1 MKEVRFIKCHARQSI
16 NTLIF
21 CLLFQSTG
29 RASDWT
35 QYRGSNMDGTSAD
48 SILTTWPVSG
58 PPVLWRNT
66 SISNGFSCMVVS
78 QGQAFAL
85 MSREDGAGYSEYCVA
100 MDALTGDNL
109 WATPIDQAPWDPT
122 VNYNGGD
129 GSAPYNTGDG
139 PRTTPSV
146 AGDRVIA
153 LSGSMHLVCMDVVS
167 GGVLWNDDLINDY
180 GASTIGWD
188 NAASP
193 CVDDDLVFVSLN
205 SSFNNQ
211 NLAAFRT
218 SDGGMEW
225 SSQNET
231 VTHTTPIVTTL
242 YGTRQ
247 VIFATRTGLV
257 SLDRTTGDFL
267 WKFTYPFAP
276 IDTSMGAG
284 PIIYSNIVYCTAA
297 YARGA
302 AAARVQF
309 DNNTWTVTRLWYK
322 NYNSEL
328 AYRSIWM
335 TPVCY
340 QGYIYQLCGENSTFL
355 YTPLSCI
362 DLSTGAL
369 KWSVNNFGMGGL
381 ILADSNLLVLTE
393 DGQLVLAQPNPN
405 AYTELARYQAF
416 NFTYDAP
423 GKCWQHPT
431 VSNGRIYAHST
442 REAVS
447 FDVSVSAPA
456 PPRLMLLAP
465 IVLNST
471 DVQLSVST
479 VDGSPIDSTRLTKI
493 EVHASDDLNAAVA
506 TWPRLTEPLV
516 LDADGIARLTNNV
529 AADQFQRFFIAV
541 EAP

>member
-1 MKEVRFIKCHARQSI
+1 MKNRLLVKGHASKCLIALTFLTLFRFVGLA
-16 NTLIF
+16 
-21 CLLFQSTG
+21 
-29 RASDWT
+29 ADWT
-35 QYRGSNMDGTSAD
+35 QYRGPNTDGVSPDA
-48 SILTTWPVSG
+48 ILTTWPAGG
-58 PPVLWRNT
+58 PTELWRNR
-66 SISNGFSCMVVS
+66 SVSNGFSCIVVS
-78 QGQAFAL
+78 QGTAFAL
-85 MSREDGAGYSEYCVA
+85 MSMDNGSGYSEYCMAV
-100 MDALTGDNL
+100 DALTGQNL

-153 LSGSMHLVCMDVVS
+153 LSGSMHLLCMDAGS
-167 GGVLWNDDLINDY
+167 GGVLWNHDLVNDY

-193 CVDDDLVFVSLN
+193 CVDNDLIFVNLN
-205 SSFNNQ
+205 SAFNSQ
-211 NLAAFRT
+211 TLAAFRT

-225 SSQNET
+225 SSQNENI
-231 VTHTTPIVTTL
+231 THTTPIVTTL
-242 YGTRQ
+242 YGVRQ

-257 SLDRTTGDFL
+257 SLDRANGNFL
-267 WKFTYPFAP
+267 WKFTYPFAA

-302 AAARVQF
+302 AAAKVVF
-309 DNNTWTVTRLWYK
+309 ANNTWTVTQLWYK
-322 NYNSEL
+322 NYNAEL

-355 YTPLSCI
+355 YTPLNCI
-362 DLSTGAL
+362 ELTTGAL
-369 KWSVNNFGMGGL
+369 KWSVPNFGMGGL
-381 ILADSNLLVLTE
+381 ILVHSNLLVLTE

-431 VSNGRIYAHST
+431 VSNGRIYARST

-447 FDVSVSAPA
+447 FDVSVPA
-456 PPRLMLLAP
+456 PPQLKLLGP
-465 IVLNST
+465 TVLNST
-471 DVQLSVST
+471 QLQLSVST
-479 VDGSPIDSTRLTKI
+479 VDGSPIDSTRLAKI
-493 EVHASDDLNAAVA
+493 EVHAANDLSAAVG
-506 TWPRLTEPLV
+506 TWPKVTNPLV
-516 LDADGIARLTNNV
+516 LDANGIARLTNTV
-529 AADQFQRFFIAV
+529 TASQFRRFYIAV
-541 EAP
+541 ETP